1 VKGRMMDFET
11 CGVVGKSVSRL
22 DALEKV
28 TGRAIYCVDVDLPG
42 MLYGATLRSPLSH
55 ARIVKIDTSKAA
67 KVPGVRAV
75 VTGMDFPH
83 VFGPLIQ
90 DQPFLAIDKVRFVG
104 EPVVA
109 VAAET
114 EAAAQEAAEKVK
126 VIYEEL
132 PAVFDPR
139 EAMAEGAPL
148 IHEKLADYVRINV
161 DILPGTNI
169 ATDYAYSLGDVEKG
183 FSESDEIFEDAFYV
197 HSVAHSPMET
207 HAAVAQYFQ
216 GSGGFTLWS
225 STDRPHYIARE
236 FANGLGV
243 SLDKIRII
251 SNYTGGGFG
260 GKGGLVSEAIAT
272 ALARFAGGRP
282 VKVVFSREEELTASH
297 TRHACFIKLKT
308 GVKRDGTL
316 ISRKAEMVWDN
327 GAYCALGPN
336 VARRGSLTIFG
347 PYRIPHMELA
357 SRLVYTN
364 KEISGAYRG
373 FGTTQMTWACE
384 VQMDVIAENLGIDPL
399 EIRMKNAYVEGDPYI
414 NGQILH
420 SVGLKETIERVRQEI
435 EWGRPNPKPQGAKK
449 RGIGIATTIKGTATP
464 TDSSC
469 FIKVDSDGSV
479 TILSSSVEVGAGQ
492 KTVLAQ
498 IAAESIGVPLDSISI
513 PHPDTQITPYDY
525 AVASSRTTYHMGN
538 AIRIAGQK
546 VRRKI
551 LEIAGEVLKT
561 DPAALCL
568 SEGKIVK
575 EGAGEQMTLKALL
588 ARKFGAK
595 GGAIVE
601 EGYFTPEK
609 SLLLEALP
617 GRKGMSSIFWMFATH
632 AAEVE
637 VDTETGVVK
646 VIKIAAAHD
655 LGRAIHPLACEQ
667 QIQGAVIMGLS
678 NTLFEEF
685 KREDGRILNDTLA
698 DYKLAGVTD
707 VPEIVPILVE
717 CPHSEGPFGAKG
729 MGEPAAAPTAPAIAG
744 AIFDAVGIRFKEL
757 PITREKVLAAIKEK
771 MKKTME

>member
-1 VKGRMMDFET
+1 MTMEFEKS
-11 CGVVGKSVSRL
+11 GVVGKPVPRL
-22 DALEKV
+22 DGLEKV
-28 TGRAIYCVDVDLPG
+28 TGRAIYSVDVDLPG
-42 MLYGATLRSPLSH
+42 MLYGATLRSPLPH
-55 ARIVKIDTSKAA
+55 ARIVRIETSKAA
-67 KVPGVRAV
+67 KAPGVRAV
-75 VTGMDFPH
+75 VTGKDFPYT
-83 VFGPLIQ
+83 FGTIIQ
-90 DQPFLAIDKVRFVG
+90 DQPFLAIDKVRYVG

-109 VAAET
+109 VAADT
-114 EAAAQEAAEKVK
+114 EAAAQEALEKIEVT
-126 VIYEEL
+126 YEEL

-139 EAMAEGAPL
+139 EAMAKGAPL
-148 IHEKLADYVRINV
+148 IHENLAEYVRVSV
-161 DILPGTNI
+161 DIIPGTNI
-169 ATDYAYSLGDVEKG
+169 ATFYKYSFGDVEKG
-183 FSESDEIFEDAFYV
+183 FADCEAIFEDNFYV
-197 HSVAHSPMET
+197 HAVAHSPMET
-207 HAAVAQYFQ
+207 HAAVAQVAPA
-216 GSGGFTLWS
+216 SGGFTVWS
-225 STDRPHYIARE
+225 STDRPYHMAQD
-236 FANGLGV
+236 FAK
-243 SLDKIRII
+243 SLNVPLNKVRFI

-260 GKGGLVSEAIAT
+260 GKAAMIAEAVAV
-272 ALARFAGGRP
+272 ALARFTNGRP
-282 VKVVFSREEELTASH
+282 VKIVFSREEELTSTH

-308 GVKRDGTL
+308 GVKKDGTL

-327 GAYCALGPN
+327 GAYCVLGPN

-347 PYRIPHMELA
+347 PYRMPHMELV

-384 VQMDVIAENLGIDPL
+384 VQMDIIADKLGIDPL

-414 NGQILH
+414 NGQILR
-420 SVGLKETIERVRQEI
+420 SVGLKETLERASREI
-435 EWGRPNPKPQGAKK
+435 EWGKPKPKPRGAKR
-449 RGIGIATTIKGTATP
+449 RGMGIATTIKGTATP

-469 FIKVDSDGSV
+469 FVKVDSEGSV

-498 IAAESIGVPLDSISI
+498 IAAETIGVPLASILI

-546 VRRKI
+546 VRKKI
-551 LEIAGEVLKT
+551 LEIAGEALKT
-561 DPAALCL
+561 DPANLDL
-568 SEGKIVK
+568 SEGRIVK

-588 ARKFGAK
+588 AKKFGAK

-646 VIKIAAAHD
+646 VLKVAAAHD
-655 LGRAIHPLACEQ
+655 VGRAINPLTCEQ
-667 QIQGAVIMGLS
+667 QIEGAVIMGLS

-685 KREDGRILNDTLA
+685 KWKDGRILNDTLA
-698 DYKLAGVTD
+698 DYKLAGMGD
-707 VPEIVPILVE
+707 VPEIFPILVE
-717 CPHSEGPFGAKG
+717 CRHGEGPFGAKG
-729 MGEPAAAPTAPAIAG
+729 VGEPAAAPTAPAIAG
-744 AIFDAVGIRFKEL
+744 AIFDAVGVRVKEL
-757 PITREKVLAAIKEK
+757 PITREKLLVAIKEK
-771 MKKTME
+771 SRKTLE

>member
-1 VKGRMMDFET
+1 M
-11 CGVVGKSVSRL
+11 KSEHSGIIGTSVPRL
-22 DALEKV
+22 DAVEKV
-28 TGRAIYCVDVDLPG
+28 TGRAVYGVDVELPG
-42 MLYGATLRSPLSH
+42 MLYGVTLRSPLPH
-55 ARIVKIDTSKAA
+55 ARIIRVDASKASKA
-67 KVPGVRAV
+67 PGVRAV
-75 VTGMDFPH
+75 VTGKDFPYT
-83 VFGPLIQ
+83 FGSLIQ
-90 DQPFLAIDKVRFVG
+90 DQSFLAIDKVRFVG

-114 EAAAQEAAEKVK
+114 EAAAQEAVEKVK
-126 VIYEEL
+126 VVYEEL

-148 IHEKLADYVRINV
+148 VHEKLAEYIRFNV
-161 DILPGTNI
+161 DILPGTNV
-169 ATDYAYSLGDVEKG
+169 ATHYAYSLGDVEKG

-207 HAAVAQYFQ
+207 HAAVAQVAQ
-216 GSGGFTLWS
+216 GSERFTVWS
-225 STDRPHYIARE
+225 STDRPYYMARE
-236 FANGLGV
+236 FANGMGIAL
-243 SLDKIRII
+243 SKIRII

-260 GKGGLVSEAIAT
+260 GKGGLVAEPIAA

-282 VKVVFSREEELTASH
+282 VKVVFSREEELATSH
-297 TRHACFIKLKT
+297 TRHACFVNLKT

-316 ISRKAEMVWDN
+316 VSRKAEMIWDN

-347 PYRIPHMELA
+347 PYRMPHMALA

-364 KEISGAYRG
+364 KEVSGAYRG

-384 VQMDVIAENLGIDPL
+384 VQMDIIAEKLGIDPV
-399 EIRMKNAYVEGDPYI
+399 EIRLKNAYEEGDPYI

-420 SVGLKETIERVRQEI
+420 SVGLKETIEKVRQEI
-435 EWGRPNPKPQGAKK
+435 EWDRLKPRQQGTKR
-449 RGIGIATTIKGTATP
+449 RGIGIATTLKGTATP

-469 FIKVDSDGSV
+469 FIKVDSDGGV

-498 IAAESIGVPLDSISI
+498 IAAESIGVPVTSISI
-513 PHPDTQITPYDY
+513 PHPDTQVTPYDY

-538 AIRIAGQK
+538 AVRIAGQK
-546 VRRKI
+546 VKRKI
-551 LEIAGEVLKT
+551 LDIAGEVLKA
-561 DPAALCL
+561 DPSALSL
-568 SEGKIVK
+568 SEGKIFK
-575 EGAGEQMTLKALL
+575 EGAGEQITLSALL
-588 ARKFGAK
+588 AKRFGAK

-601 EGYFTPEK
+601 EGYFTSEK

-637 VDTETGVVK
+637 VDMETGVVK

-655 LGRAIHPLACEQ
+655 VGRAIHPLACEQ

-685 KREDGRILNDTLA
+685 KWKDGRILNDTLA
-698 DYKLAGVTD
+698 DYKLAGMTD

-717 CPHSEGPFGAKG
+717 CFHSEGPFGAKG

-757 PITREKVLAAIKEK
+757 PITPERLFAALKEK
-771 MKKTME
+771 ARKTLE